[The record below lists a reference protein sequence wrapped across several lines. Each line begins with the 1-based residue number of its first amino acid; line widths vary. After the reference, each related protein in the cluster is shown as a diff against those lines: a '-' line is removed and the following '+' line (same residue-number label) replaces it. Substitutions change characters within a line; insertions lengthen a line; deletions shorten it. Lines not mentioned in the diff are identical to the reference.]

1 MSLLRQNDQQ
11 LDDAA
16 LGEELTK
23 GTSPIVVASIVAVVL
38 VCVAVA
44 LYVVIG
50 RTPPAATGEVIAV
63 WAVPHHTET
72 EGFDASGAR
81 VPTETFDQMLVFA
94 QVRLHN
100 QSKNPL
106 FLNGVTGN
114 VTLADGVHTS
124 YAASQSGYN
133 DVFLAYTDL
142 KVPRGAP
149 LKSDTTI
156 QPGQT
161 VEGAIVCA
169 FRMTKQDWDARKG
182 FNFGF
187 GFQYQPPLKLT
198 PQSSLVTDQ

>member
-23 GTSPIVVASIVAVVL
+23 GTSPIVIASIVAVVL

-44 LYVVIG
+44 LYVILG
-50 RTPPAATGEVIAV
+50 RTPPAATGEIIAV

-106 FLNGVTGN
+106 FLNGITGN
-114 VTLADGVHTS
+114 LTLTDGVHTS

-142 KVPRGAP
+142 KVPHGNP

-169 FRMTKQDWDARKG
+169 FRMTRQDWDARKDL
-182 FNFGF
+182 NFGF

-198 PQSSLVTDQ
+198 PQPSVITVQ